1 MSFLAPFLLGLA
13 AFAGVPLLV
22 HLLRRRVTRR
32 VEFPAVRFL
41 LETEREHS
49 RERAVRNRLLLML
62 RLLAVLALVAAA
74 ARPIAQLGGAGHPP
88 IAVAIVLDQSM
99 STSAVVDGRT
109 VFSRLQAGARDVAEQ
124 LSPDDRAWLVT
135 SAGQVSAGDGGS
147 LASQIDALMPS
158 AGRGD
163 LDGALRRARALVDA
177 GAPRTPV
184 IVVLTDG
191 QHSALDSLVA
201 VDNVPVIVHAPDL
214 SVPPN
219 RVVHAVEV
227 QPARWAPGGRVSFT
241 LSAPDSVSWRVLLGE
256 RTVSR
261 GTAGSAPFASPVAI
275 DVSAQAED
283 TGWLAGR
290 VEVNADDF
298 AGNDARAFAVLAGA
312 PPAVFV
318 ARSAGVF
325 VDAAVEA
332 LVADGRLRRATSGT
346 RGAVSIAAAT
356 DEVRGPALR
365 VAPSDP
371 LQIVAANRTL
381 ERAGIPWRFGA
392 VLRDTV
398 QIANAPLRAGTSTGG
413 ATLAATRVTVRYRL
427 ARVAVAVAQDSGVI
441 MAVAGGSP
449 WLVAGRDYVLV
460 ASPLTVAATAAP
472 VQAAFVPWLRDLVSQ
487 RLGDG
492 GVLVQAAPDDTIALP
507 VNADSLQAPDGRA
520 TAIANARL
528 VVPGRVGVYLF
539 RRGARTVGALVV
551 NPEIEES
558 NVGAWGA
565 EMFRE
570 RLTGTSV
577 QLEPRA
583 DAIATA
589 VFDRAGG
596 RSIAWP
602 LVLLAVLALAAEA
615 LLARGVFTSRA
626 SMPASA

>member
-1 MSFLAPFLLGLA
+1 VTFLAPFLLGLA

-41 LETEREHS
+41 MQTEREHS
-49 RERAVRNRLLLML
+49 RERAVRNRLLLLL
-62 RLLAVLALVAAA
+62 RLIAVLALVAAA

-124 LSPDDRAWLVT
+124 LTPDDRAWLVT
-135 SAGQVSAGDGGS
+135 SAGRVSAGGGAS
-147 LASQIDALMPS
+147 LAAQIDALQPS

-184 IVVLTDG
+184 IVVLSDG

-201 VDNVPVIVHAPDL
+201 VGDVPVIVHVPEL
-214 SVPPN
+214 SVPEN
-219 RVVHAVEV
+219 RAVHAVEV
-227 QPARWAPGGRVSFT
+227 EPSRWVPGGRVKVT
-241 LSAPDSVSWRVLLGE
+241 ISAPDSVAWRVLLGE

-261 GTAGSAPFASPVAI
+261 GTAGPAPFAAPGTLEVP
-275 DVSAQAED
+275 AQAED

-290 VEVNADDF
+290 VEVDADDF
-298 AGNDARAFAVLAGA
+298 AGNDTRAFAVLAGA
-312 PPAVFV
+312 PPTVFV

-325 VDAAVEA
+325 VEAAVEA
-332 LVADGRLRRATSGT
+332 LVADGRLRRAASGT
-346 RGAVSIAAAT
+346 PGAVTIAAAT
-356 DEVRGPALR
+356 DAVEAPALR
-365 VAPSDP
+365 LAPADP
-371 LQIVAANRTL
+371 LQVVSANRAL
-381 ERAGIPWRFGA
+381 ERDGIPWRFGA

-398 QIANAPLRAGTSTGG
+398 QIANAPLNVGASLGG
-413 ATLAATRVTVRYRL
+413 ATLAATRVTLRYRL
-427 ARVAVAVAQDSGVI
+427 DRVASATSKDSGAIV
-441 MAVAGGSP
+441 AVAGGTP

-460 ASPLTVAATAAP
+460 ASPLTIGATSAP
-472 VQAAFVPWLRDLVSQ
+472 VQAAFVPWLRDLVAQ

-492 GVLVQAAPDDTIALP
+492 AVLVQAAPADTIALP
-507 VNADSLQAPDGRA
+507 VEADSLQAPDGSS
-520 TAIANARL
+520 TAITNARL
-528 VVPGRVGVYLF
+528 VVPDRVGVYLF
-539 RRGARTVGALVV
+539 RRGSRHVGALVV

-558 NVGAWGA
+558 NVGAWGGDV
-565 EMFRE
+565 FRE

-577 QLEPRA
+577 QLEPRSG
-583 DAIATA
+583 AIASA

-615 LLARGVFTSRA
+615 LIARGVFMSRA
-626 SMPASA
+626 SAPASA